1 MSNDRLIAEAKA
13 RIDLG
18 LTGPEF
24 YMFKPKILN
33 QRGVAARLDYLRD
46 WCKSELISGMK
57 IHTTMLGNPEPMMI
71 DGELT
76 GYIPQWLQDRCKS
89 YGLKIVGTDVRRGM
103 YILEWLG

>member
-1 MSNDRLIAEAKA
+1 MVKTIITEAKA

-24 YMFKPKILN
+24 HSFKPTILN

-46 WCKSELISGMK
+46 WCKSELLPGMK
-57 IHTTMLGNPEPMMI
+57 IHTTLLGYPEPMMI

-89 YGLKIVGTDVRRGM
+89 YGLEIVGTDVRRGT
-103 YILEWLG
+103 YILTWLG